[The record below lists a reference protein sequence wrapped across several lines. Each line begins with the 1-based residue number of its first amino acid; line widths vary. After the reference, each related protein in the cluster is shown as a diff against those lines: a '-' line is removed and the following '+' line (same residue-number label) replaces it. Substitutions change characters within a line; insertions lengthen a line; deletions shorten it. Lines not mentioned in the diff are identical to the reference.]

1 MKFVCLGYFDDKKW
15 EALSETEQKAFIEE
29 CFAYDDVLRKG
40 GHIAGGEALASPRSA
55 ATLRFKKGK
64 VIVTDGPYAETK
76 EQVGGIL
83 ILEAVDRKHAIELIS
98 KHPGLRNG
106 AFEIRARDEAMT
118 AAFEA
123 RNQSRKGA

>member
-15 EALSETEQKAFIEE
+15 ETLSETERNSFIEE

-40 GHIAGGEALASPRSA
+40 GHIAGGEALETPRGA
-55 ATLRFKKGK
+55 ATLRFDKGK

-83 ILEAVDRKHAIELIS
+83 ILEARDRKHAIELIS

-106 AFEIRARDEAMT
+106 PFEIRARDEAMT
-118 AAFEA
+118 AEFEA
-123 RNQSRKGA
+123 RNQGRKKA

>member
-15 EALSETEQKAFIEE
+15 EALSGTEQKAFIEE
-29 CFAYDDVLRKG
+29 CFAYDDVLRQG
-40 GHIAGGEALASPRSA
+40 GHIAGGEALEPPRNA
-55 ATLRFKKGK
+55 TTLRFKNGK
-64 VIVTDGPYAETK
+64 AIVTDGPYAETK
-76 EQVGGIL
+76 EQVGGLL
-83 ILEAVDRKHAIELIS
+83 ILEARDRKHAIELIS

-123 RNQSRKGA
+123 RNQGRKRA